1 VSSVSHRTATAS
13 IWTISGK
20 FLARLL
26 DFVSLL
32 VLARLLSPAD
42 FGIVAIATSVLVI
55 VEAIL
60 DLPLTQA
67 LVRIPSP
74 SERMF
79 ATAFTLSLMRGT
91 AISLLMIVVAWP
103 MALFYNDP
111 RLFPLVA
118 VISIAPAMRSVIS
131 PRMVLFMQRFDFRRE
146 FALDLLAKGATLIFS
161 VGVVLATDSYWG
173 LAIGA
178 VAGPTTSTIVS
189 YIFAPMRPRLSL
201 SEWKHFQDMVGWN
214 TVSQVLNSL
223 NWQMDR
229 LMLPRFTS
237 LSTYGAFS
245 VADNLAGIPYQTFVG
260 PLMRPLMAAFSNVG
274 DRGQQITAYLK
285 ATNAIMVV
293 AAPILLV
300 IILLA
305 EPIVRIVVG
314 EKWIVAA
321 PILQWLCIV
330 SLIGLPTTIMPS
342 LVMVL
347 DKTRYVA
354 LRMFAEFAVRA
365 PVTVVGV
372 VMFGLE
378 GALAARVIA
387 AVVAYLVCL
396 VIMQRLIGVSIGA
409 QLYAFVRPL
418 VACVPMVGFLLL
430 VQPVLVAIPLGLE
443 LVVVV
448 GFCSIG
454 ALALFWVFSLLLWQA
469 VGRPDGL
476 EAIIVR
482 KIVPWRNGVVVS

>member
-1 VSSVSHRTATAS
+1 
-13 IWTISGK
+13 
-20 FLARLL
+20 
-26 DFVSLL
+26 
-32 VLARLLSPAD
+32 
-42 FGIVAIATSVLVI
+42 
-55 VEAIL
+55 
-60 DLPLTQA
+60 
-67 LVRIPSP
+67 
-74 SERMF
+74 
-79 ATAFTLSLMRGT
+79 MRGT

-260 PLMRPLMAAFSNVG
+260 PLMRPLMAAFSNVA

-454 ALALFWVFSLLLWQA
+454 ALALFWVFSLFLWQA

>member
-1 VSSVSHRTATAS
+1 MSSVSHRTATAS

-67 LVRIPSP
+67 LVRVASP

-79 ATAFTLSLMRGT
+79 ATAFTLSLIRGT
-91 AISLLMIVVAWP
+91 AISLLMIIIAWP
-103 MALFYNDP
+103 MALIYDDP
-111 RLFPLVA
+111 RLFSLVA
-118 VISIAPAMRSVIS
+118 VVSIAPAMRGVIS
-131 PRMVLFMQRFDFRRE
+131 PRMVIFMQRFDFRRE
-146 FALDLLAKGATLIFS
+146 FAIDLITKGSTLIFG
-161 VGVVLATDSYWG
+161 VGVALATDSYWG

-178 VAGPTTSTIVS
+178 VAGPTAATIVS
-189 YIFAPMRPRLSL
+189 YIFAPMRLKLSL
-201 SEWKHFQDMVGWN
+201 SEWKHFQDMIGWN

-229 LMLPRFTS
+229 LLLPRFTS

-260 PLMRPLMAAFSNVG
+260 PLMRPLMAAFSNVS
-274 DRGQQITAYLK
+274 DRDKQITAYLK

-300 IILLA
+300 IIFLA
-305 EPIVRIVVG
+305 EPILRIVVG
-314 EKWIVAA
+314 EKWAFAA
-321 PILQWLCIV
+321 PILQWLCIA
-330 SLIGLPTTIMPS
+330 SLIGLPTTIMPP

-365 PVTVVGV
+365 PVTVLGV
-372 VMFGLE
+372 VMFGLD

-387 AVVAYLVCL
+387 AVVAYIVCL
-396 VIMQRLIGVSIGA
+396 AITWKLIGVSIGA
-409 QLYAFVRPL
+409 QLYAFIRPL
-418 VACVPMVGFLLL
+418 AASLPMIGFLLL
-430 VQPVLVAIPLGLE
+430 VQPVLITMPLGIE
-443 LVVVV
+443 LVVGV
-448 GFCSIG
+448 GLCSSA
-454 ALALFWVFSLLLWQA
+454 ALAIFWVSSLLLWQV

-476 EAIIVR
+476 EAIVVR
-482 KIVPWRNGVVVS
+482 KIMPRRSGAVVS

>member
-1 VSSVSHRTATAS
+1 MSSVSHRTATAS

-260 PLMRPLMAAFSNVG
+260 PLMRPLMAAFSNVS

>member
-146 FALDLLAKGATLIFS
+146 FALDLLAKGSTLIFS

-260 PLMRPLMAAFSNVG
+260 PLMRPLMAAFSNVA

-430 VQPVLVAIPLGLE
+430 VQPVLVAMPLGLE

>member
-1 VSSVSHRTATAS
+1 MSSVSHRTATAS

-430 VQPVLVAIPLGLE
+430 VQPVLVVMPLGLE
-443 LVVVV
+443 LVIVV

-469 VGRPDGL
+469 VGKPDGL

>member
-1 VSSVSHRTATAS
+1 MSSVSHRTATAS

-260 PLMRPLMAAFSNVG
+260 PLMRPLMAAFSNVA

>member
-1 VSSVSHRTATAS
+1 MSSVSHRTATAS

-67 LVRIPSP
+67 LVRVASP

-79 ATAFTLSLMRGT
+79 ATAFTLSLIRGT
-91 AISLLMIVVAWP
+91 AISLLMIIIAWP
-103 MALFYNDP
+103 MALIYDDP
-111 RLFPLVA
+111 RLFSLVA
-118 VISIAPAMRSVIS
+118 VVSIAPAMRGVIS
-131 PRMVLFMQRFDFRRE
+131 PRMVVFMQRFDFRRE
-146 FALDLLAKGATLIFS
+146 FALDLIAKGSTLIFG
-161 VGVVLATDSYWG
+161 VGVALATDSYWG

-178 VAGPTTSTIVS
+178 VAGPTAATIVS
-189 YIFAPMRPRLSL
+189 YIFAPMRLKLSL
-201 SEWKHFQDMVGWN
+201 SEWKHFQDMIGWN

-229 LMLPRFTS
+229 LLLPRFTS

-260 PLMRPLMAAFSNVG
+260 PLMRPLMAAFSNVS
-274 DRGQQITAYLK
+274 DRDKQITAYLK

-300 IILLA
+300 IIFLA
-305 EPIVRIVVG
+305 EPILRIVVG
-314 EKWIVAA
+314 EKWAFAA
-321 PILQWLCIV
+321 PILQWLCIA
-330 SLIGLPTTIMPS
+330 SLIGLPTTIMPP

-365 PVTVVGV
+365 PVTVLGV
-372 VMFGLE
+372 VMFGLD

-387 AVVAYLVCL
+387 AVVAYVVCL
-396 VIMQRLIGVSIGA
+396 AITWKLIGVSIGA
-409 QLYAFVRPL
+409 QLYAFIRPL
-418 VACVPMVGFLLL
+418 AASLPMIGFLLL
-430 VQPVLVAIPLGLE
+430 VQPALIAMPLGIE
-443 LVVVV
+443 LVIGV
-448 GFCSIG
+448 GLCSG
-454 ALALFWVFSLLLWQA
+454 AAFAIFWVSSLLLWQV

-476 EAIIVR
+476 EAIVVR
-482 KIVPWRNGVVVS
+482 KIMPRRNGAVVS

>member
-1 VSSVSHRTATAS
+1 MSSVSHRTATAS

-111 RLFPLVA
+111 RLLPLVA

-260 PLMRPLMAAFSNVG
+260 PLMRPLMAAFSNVS

-418 VACVPMVGFLLL
+418 VACLPMVGFLLL

-469 VGRPDGL
+469 VGRPAGL

>member
-189 YIFAPMRPRLSL
+189 YFFAPMRPRLSL

-260 PLMRPLMAAFSNVG
+260 PLMRPLMAAFSNVS

-293 AAPILLV
+293 AAPVLLV

-469 VGRPDGL
+469 VGKPDGL

>member
-1 VSSVSHRTATAS
+1 MSSVSHRTATAS
-13 IWTISGK
+13 IWTIGGK

-32 VLARLLSPAD
+32 ILARLLSPAD

-79 ATAFTLSLMRGT
+79 ATAFTLSLIRGT
-91 AISLLMIVVAWP
+91 AISLMMIVVAWP
-103 MALFYNDP
+103 MALIYNDP
-111 RLFPLVA
+111 RLFSLIA

-131 PRMVLFMQRFDFRRE
+131 PRLVLFMQRFDFRRE
-146 FALDLLAKGATLIFS
+146 FALDIIAKGSTLIFG
-161 VGVVLATDSYWG
+161 VGIALATDSYWG

-178 VAGPTTSTIVS
+178 VAGPTTATIVS

-201 SEWKHFQDMVGWN
+201 SEWKHFQDMIGWN

-229 LMLPRFTS
+229 LLLPRFTS

-260 PLMRPLMAAFSNVG
+260 PLMRPLMAAFSNVS
-274 DRGQQITAYLK
+274 DRGKQITAYLK

-293 AAPILLV
+293 AAPVLLV

-305 EPIVRIVVG
+305 DPILRIVVG
-314 EKWIVAA
+314 EKWAFAA
-321 PILQWLCIV
+321 PILQWLCTV
-330 SLIGLPTTIMPS
+330 SLIGLPTTIMPP

-354 LRMFAEFAVRA
+354 LRMSAEFAVRA
-365 PVTVVGV
+365 PVTVLGV
-372 VMFGLE
+372 VMFGLD
-378 GALAARVIA
+378 GALAARVIS
-387 AVVAYLVCL
+387 AVVAYVVCL
-396 VIMQRLIGVSIGA
+396 VITQRLIGASIGA

-418 VACVPMVGFLLL
+418 AACLPMIGFLLW
-430 VQPVLVAIPLGLE
+430 VQPVLIATPLGIE
-443 LVVVV
+443 LVAGVSL
-448 GFCSIG
+448 CSG
-454 ALALFWVFSLLLWQA
+454 AALAIFWAFSLLLWQA
-469 VGRPDGL
+469 VGRPDGV
-476 EAIIVR
+476 EAIVMR
-482 KIVPWRNGVVVS
+482 KITPWRNGAVVS

>member
-1 VSSVSHRTATAS
+1 MSSVSHRTATAS

-26 DFVSLL
+26 DFASLL

-67 LVRIPSP
+67 LVRIPAP

-178 VAGPTTSTIVS
+178 IAGPTTSTIVS

-260 PLMRPLMAAFSNVG
+260 PLMRPLMAAFSNVS

-430 VQPVLVAIPLGLE
+430 VQPVLVAMPLGLE
-443 LVVVV
+443 LVIVV

>member
-1 VSSVSHRTATAS
+1 MSSVSHRTATAS

-430 VQPVLVAIPLGLE
+430 IQPVLVAMPLGLE
-443 LVVVV
+443 LVIVV

>member
-1 VSSVSHRTATAS
+1 MSSVSHRTATAS

-67 LVRIPSP
+67 LVRIPAP

-161 VGVVLATDSYWG
+161 VGVVLATDSCWG

-201 SEWKHFQDMVGWN
+201 SEWKYFQDMVGWN

-260 PLMRPLMAAFSNVG
+260 PLMRPLMAAFSNVS

-305 EPIVRIVVG
+305 EPIVRVVVG

-418 VACVPMVGFLLL
+418 VACVPMVGFLFL
-430 VQPVLVAIPLGLE
+430 VQPVLVAMPLGLE
-443 LVVVV
+443 LVIVV

>member
-1 VSSVSHRTATAS
+1 MSSVSHRTATAS

-189 YIFAPMRPRLSL
+189 YIFAPMRPRVSL

-260 PLMRPLMAAFSNVG
+260 PLMRPLMAAFSNVA

-409 QLYAFVRPL
+409 QLFAFVRPL

-430 VQPVLVAIPLGLE
+430 VQPVLVAMPLGLE

>member
-1 VSSVSHRTATAS
+1 MSSVSHRTATAS
-13 IWTISGK
+13 IWTIGGK

-32 VLARLLSPAD
+32 ILARLLSPAD

-79 ATAFTLSLMRGT
+79 ATAFTLSLIRGT
-91 AISLLMIVVAWP
+91 AISLIMIVVACP
-103 MALFYNDP
+103 MALIYNDP
-111 RLFPLVA
+111 RLFSLIA

-131 PRMVLFMQRFDFRRE
+131 PRLVLFMQRFDFRRE
-146 FALDLLAKGATLIFS
+146 FALDIIAKGSTLIFG
-161 VGVVLATDSYWG
+161 VGIALATDSYWG

-178 VAGPTTSTIVS
+178 VAGPTTATILS

-201 SEWKHFQDMVGWN
+201 SEWKHFQDMIGWN

-229 LMLPRFTS
+229 LLLPRFTS

-245 VADNLAGIPYQTFVG
+245 VADNLTGIPYQTFVG
-260 PLMRPLMAAFSNVG
+260 PLMRPLMAAFSNVS
-274 DRGQQITAYLK
+274 DRGKQITAYLK

-293 AAPILLV
+293 AAPVLLV

-305 EPIVRIVVG
+305 DPILRIVVG
-314 EKWIVAA
+314 EKWAFAA
-321 PILQWLCIV
+321 PILQWLCTV
-330 SLIGLPTTIMPS
+330 SLIGLPTTIMPP

-354 LRMFAEFAVRA
+354 LRMSAEFAVRA
-365 PVTVVGV
+365 PVTVLGV
-372 VMFGLE
+372 VMFGLD
-378 GALAARVIA
+378 GALAARAIS
-387 AVVAYLVCL
+387 AVVAYVVCL
-396 VIMQRLIGVSIGA
+396 VITQRLIGASIGA

-418 VACVPMVGFLLL
+418 AACLPMIGFLLW
-430 VQPVLVAIPLGLE
+430 VQPVLIATPLGIE
-443 LVVVV
+443 LVAGVSL
-448 GFCSIG
+448 CSG
-454 ALALFWVFSLLLWQA
+454 AALAIFWAFSLLLWQA

-476 EAIIVR
+476 EAIVMR
-482 KIVPWRNGVVVS
+482 KITPWRNGAVVS

>member
-1 VSSVSHRTATAS
+1 MSSVSHRTATAS

-161 VGVVLATDSYWG
+161 VGVVLATDSHWG

-260 PLMRPLMAAFSNVG
+260 PLMRPLMAAFSNVS

-430 VQPVLVAIPLGLE
+430 VQPVLVAMPLGLE
-443 LVVVV
+443 LVIVV

>member
-1 VSSVSHRTATAS
+1 MSSVSHRTATAS

-32 VLARLLSPAD
+32 ILARLLSPAD

-79 ATAFTLSLMRGT
+79 ATAFTLSLIRGT
-91 AISLLMIVVAWP
+91 AISLLMIIIAWP
-103 MALFYNDP
+103 MALIYNDP
-111 RLFPLVA
+111 RLFQLVA
-118 VISIAPAMRSVIS
+118 VVSIAPAMRSVIS

-146 FALDLLAKGATLIFS
+146 FALDIIAKGSTLIFG
-161 VGVVLATDSYWG
+161 VGVALATDSYWG

-178 VAGPTTSTIVS
+178 VAGPTASTIVS

-201 SEWKHFQDMVGWN
+201 SEWKQFQDMIGWN
-214 TVSQVLNSL
+214 TISQVLNSL

-229 LMLPRFTS
+229 LLLPRFTS

-260 PLMRPLMAAFSNVG
+260 PLMRPLMAAFSNVS
-274 DRGQQITAYLK
+274 DRGKQITAYLK
-285 ATNAIMVV
+285 ATNAIMIV

-300 IILLA
+300 IIFLA
-305 EPIVRIVVG
+305 DPILRIVVG
-314 EKWIVAA
+314 EKWAFAA

-330 SLIGLPTTIMPS
+330 SLIGLPTTIMPP

-365 PVTVVGV
+365 PVTVFGV
-372 VMFGLE
+372 AMFGLD

-387 AVVAYLVCL
+387 AVVAYVVCL
-396 VIMQRLIGVSIGA
+396 VITQRLIGASIGA

-418 VACVPMVGFLLL
+418 AACLPMIGFLLW
-430 VQPVLVAIPLGLE
+430 VQPVLIAMPLGIE
-443 LVVVV
+443 LVAGV
-448 GFCSIG
+448 GLCSG
-454 ALALFWVFSLLLWQA
+454 AALAIFWLSSLLLWQA

-482 KIVPWRNGVVVS
+482 KIMPWRNGVVVS

>member
-1 VSSVSHRTATAS
+1 MSSVSHRTATAS

-32 VLARLLSPAD
+32 ILARLLSPAD

-67 LVRIPSP
+67 LVRVPLP
-74 SERMF
+74 TERMF
-79 ATAFTLSLMRGT
+79 ATAFTLSLLRGT
-91 AISLLMIVVAWP
+91 AISLLMIVIAWP
-103 MALFYNDP
+103 MALIYNDP
-111 RLFPLVA
+111 RLFQLVA
-118 VISIAPAMRSVIS
+118 VVSIAPAMRSVIS

-146 FALDLLAKGATLIFS
+146 FALDIIAKGSTLIFG
-161 VGVVLATDSYWG
+161 VGVALATDSYWG

-178 VAGPTTSTIVS
+178 VAGPTVSTIVS

-201 SEWKHFQDMVGWN
+201 SEWKHFQDMIGWN
-214 TVSQVLNSL
+214 TISQVLNSL

-229 LMLPRFTS
+229 LLLPRFTS

-260 PLMRPLMAAFSNVG
+260 PLMRPLMAAFSNVS
-274 DRGQQITAYLK
+274 DRGKQITAYLK
-285 ATNAIMVV
+285 TTNAIMVV
-293 AAPILLV
+293 AAPILFV
-300 IILLA
+300 IIFLA
-305 EPIVRIVVG
+305 EPILRIVVG
-314 EKWIVAA
+314 EKWAFAA
-321 PILQWLCIV
+321 PILQWLCAV
-330 SLIGLPTTIMPS
+330 SLIGLPTTIMPP

-365 PVTVVGV
+365 PVTVLGV
-372 VMFGLE
+372 VMFGLD

-387 AVVAYLVCL
+387 AVVAYAVCL
-396 VIMQRLIGVSIGA
+396 VITQRLIGASIGA

-418 VACVPMVGFLLL
+418 AACLPMIGFLLW
-430 VQPVLVAIPLGLE
+430 VQPVLIAMPLGIE
-443 LVVVV
+443 LVIGV
-448 GFCSIG
+448 GLCSG
-454 ALALFWVFSLLLWQA
+454 AALAIFWVSSLLLWQA

-476 EAIIVR
+476 EAIVVR
-482 KIVPWRNGVVVS
+482 KIMPWRNGVVVS

>member
-1 VSSVSHRTATAS
+1 MSSVSHRTATAS

-118 VISIAPAMRSVIS
+118 AISIAPAMRSVIS

-237 LSTYGAFS
+237 LSAYGAFS

-260 PLMRPLMAAFSNVG
+260 PLMRPLMAAFSNVS

-293 AAPILLV
+293 AAPVLLV

-387 AVVAYLVCL
+387 AAVAYLVCL